1 MLKSEIVRYIIN
13 GVIATIVH
21 FSVLTFNIEILQIG
35 SAGIANFIAAIF
47 GITVSFLGSRYFVF
61 QNHKGKVLHHILKF
75 VILYG
80 SIALLHGFILFIWTD
95 YYHLSYQIGFVF
107 ATGLQVILS
116 YYGNKK
122 VVFK

>member
-13 GVIATIVH
+13 GVIATLIH
-21 FSVLTFNIEILQIG
+21 FSILTFNIEILQIA

-47 GITVSFLGSRYFVF
+47 GIAVSFLGSRYFVF
-61 QNHKGKVLHHILKF
+61 QNHEGKVLHHILKF

-80 SIALLHGFILFIWTD
+80 GIALFHGFILFIWTD
-95 YYHLSYQIGFVF
+95 YYDLPYQIGFVF

-116 YYGNKK
+116 YFGNKK